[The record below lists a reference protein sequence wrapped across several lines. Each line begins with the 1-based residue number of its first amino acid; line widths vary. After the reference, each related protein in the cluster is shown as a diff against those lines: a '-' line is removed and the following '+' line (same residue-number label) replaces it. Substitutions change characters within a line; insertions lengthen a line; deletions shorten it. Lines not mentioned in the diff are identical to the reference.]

1 MKSEVNEDE
10 KIGISKENE
19 REREKRNVNITQIVC
34 RNWQKKIKQD
44 EKLLGVAVHSSAC
57 LKDES

>member
-10 KIGISKENE
+10 KIGISKEN
-19 REREKRNVNITQIVC
+19 EREKRNVNITQIVC